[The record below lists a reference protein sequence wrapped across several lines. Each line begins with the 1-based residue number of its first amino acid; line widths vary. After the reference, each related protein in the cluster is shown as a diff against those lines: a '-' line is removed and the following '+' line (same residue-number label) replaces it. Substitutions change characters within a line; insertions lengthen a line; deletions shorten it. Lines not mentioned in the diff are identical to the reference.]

1 MRHKFQ
7 IAIPE
12 LPIDRSKLPQ
22 QIFEECDLLEGD
34 KNIRGDNS
42 QLLQVIDQ
50 VDAIIFNS
58 SNDINAEL
66 MQSAPKL
73 KIAFKSGARPENID
87 YTYAKS
93 HGIAVG
99 WTPAANAQS
108 VAEYTILLM
117 MSALRNITQA
127 ERILAQGGWRNQCGL
142 GHDICGLTVGLVGLG
157 GIGCHVAAM
166 LKGFQA
172 NVIAFDP
179 YTPDSTFEKNGV
191 LRVTLDDLLTQ
202 ADIVSIHCLLTNE
215 TRNMFNHS
223 VFSRMKPSAI
233 LVNSARGGMID
244 EAALFDA
251 LQSHQIAGAALDVY
265 ASEPPAPDHPFRSLN
280 NIIMTPHIAAR
291 TEEASWRECTWAIQ
305 GALDY
310 LNGRPIENAVVI
322 TPEKN

>member
-99 WTPAANAQS
+99 WTPAAKCGRVYDPS
-108 VAEYTILLM
+108 DDV
-117 MSALRNITQA
+117 RITKYHPSGKNFGSGRMA
-127 ERILAQGGWRNQCGL
+127 KSMRI
-142 GHDICGLTVGLVGLG
+142 
-157 GIGCHVAAM
+157 
-166 LKGFQA
+166 
-172 NVIAFDP
+172 
-179 YTPDSTFEKNGV
+179 
-191 LRVTLDDLLTQ
+191 
-202 ADIVSIHCLLTNE
+202 
-215 TRNMFNHS
+215 
-223 VFSRMKPSAI
+223 
-233 LVNSARGGMID
+233 
-244 EAALFDA
+244 
-251 LQSHQIAGAALDVY
+251 
-265 ASEPPAPDHPFRSLN
+265 RS
-280 NIIMTPHIAAR
+280 
-291 TEEASWRECTWAIQ
+291 
-305 GALDY
+305 
-310 LNGRPIENAVVI
+310 
-322 TPEKN
+322 